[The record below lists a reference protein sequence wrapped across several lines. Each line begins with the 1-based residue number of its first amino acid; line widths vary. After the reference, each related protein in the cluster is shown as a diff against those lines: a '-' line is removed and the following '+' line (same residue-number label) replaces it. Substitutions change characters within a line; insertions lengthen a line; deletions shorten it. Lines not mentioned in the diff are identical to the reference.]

1 MRPLP
6 NPLRPGTRL
15 PRSVRLVAGLA
26 AAWTLLAGGLE
37 AQTVSGD
44 EIGLPSTRSYSFDE
58 IGEVTR
64 GAQIDFDALG
74 RIVVFRA
81 GACVV
86 LNDTTWLDIA
96 DRSPG
101 VPQMEFVELDGQD
114 EGYYGALGAWGL
126 VRMTN
131 GLLRPTLLTPAG
143 APPWVATANFNQAV
157 PMADGVCFVSMS
169 GLVYWERATG
179 RQSFHELDVISA
191 AFRLGESLYLST
203 HAHDLHRFDPA
214 TRTLMRLARPEIP
227 GEVIDQVTAFNETQ
241 VLLSAT
247 DGRLFLFDGSHCTPF
262 PGPLGQQSLGRITAM
277 CRLTE
282 GNFAVAISGAGVY
295 LAGADGRILTSLT
308 TPEYHRVTEMAA
320 RENGVLWIVTENGV
334 EKILYNSALT
344 SFGQRQGLPLSWPQ
358 LVRWRGRIVVASGGR
373 LYEAITGPRGD
384 TTRFQLMS
392 GQPEAA
398 IWGLATDGT
407 ELLIGTNQGVSVRTA
422 AGGFELVVAG
432 IDVGRIA
439 HVGDT
444 FLVLGTKEIAA
455 VRQVDGRWTEAAPRV
470 PGVGYPLVA
479 HALPRSAWLELG
491 PGRVARVSLRD
502 ARLHVQLLD
511 RFPWPESR
519 WINVGWM
526 GDTVALSNVPAGR
539 VYFDE
544 RTETFVDR
552 PELARLLDPAPYPV
566 LRFRQDGTGT
576 IWALHERGVFTI
588 REQDGQPVFDTSTYG
603 TSDAR
608 FPIGVILPDD
618 DVWLLG
624 GQSLHHVNRK
634 FAPSARPPYR
644 PMLVSMLDGRSGRE
658 LLTRPGTLAAPPTFT
673 HEQNSLVLRFFAGS
687 YAGRQPPAYEY
698 HLTRDG
704 ERHIAVGTRSLLA
717 LTDLREG
724 RYRLD
729 VRLSS
734 ANTTLGPPLTIDFR
748 VAPPWFRTW
757 YAYTGYG
764 AALLG
769 ILYGLLRWSTHRAR
783 AQTLALEKLVAA
795 RTNELRDAM
804 QRLNDETRQS
814 ATLAE
819 RNRLAGEI
827 HDSVQQGLSGLMLQ
841 LDATLKLAD
850 LPPGVRNRL
859 HIARNMV
866 SFTRHEVQH
875 AVWDMESPILEG
887 TELGEALRKIAA
899 LIDPGPARMEVRVEG
914 PPVELPSAVK
924 HHLLRIG
931 QEAMTNAVRHA
942 AARTITVSVTY
953 EPAGVAL
960 RVADDGNGFVP
971 QAVLSSGFGQFGLRG
986 LRGRAEKIGG
996 NLQIH
1001 STPGQGTTV
1010 SITVATTVPV
1020 L

>member
-1 MRPLP
+1 VTA
-6 NPLRPGTRL
+6 GEV
-15 PRSVRLVAGLA
+15 RSQ
-26 AAWTLLAGGLE
+26 AGG
-37 AQTVSGD
+37 GN

-64 GAQIDFDALG
+64 GAQIDFDSLG

-86 LNDTTWLDIA
+86 LNDTTWMDIA

-101 VPQMEFVELDGQD
+101 APQMEFVELDG
-114 EGYYGALGAWGL
+114 ESGGYYGALGAWGL
-126 VRMTN
+126 VRMAG
-131 GLLRPTLLTPAG
+131 GLLRPTPLTPAA
-143 APPWVATANFNQAV
+143 APKWVETANFNQVV
-157 PMADGVCFVSMS
+157 PMAEGVCFISMS

-179 RQSFHELDVISA
+179 RQSFHELDNIASA
-191 AFRLGESLYLST
+191 FQLGGAIYIST
-203 HAHDLHRFDPA
+203 HAHDLYRFDPA
-214 TRTLMRLARPEIP
+214 ARSVSPLARPAIP
-227 GEVIDQVTAFNETQ
+227 GEVIDQVTPFSDTQ

-247 DGRLFLFDGSHCTPF
+247 DGRLFLFDGRRFTAF
-262 PGPLGQQSLGRITAM
+262 PGPLGEQPLGRITAM
-277 CRLTE
+277 CPLTE
-282 GNFAVAISGAGVY
+282 GDFAVAISGAGVY
-295 LAGADGRILTSLT
+295 LAGADGQILTSLT

-373 LYEAITGPRGD
+373 LYEASTGPRGD
-384 TTRFQLMS
+384 TTRFHLMS
-392 GQPEAA
+392 SQPESA
-398 IWGLATDGT
+398 IWGLATDGSD
-407 ELLIGTNQGVSVRTA
+407 LLIGTNQGVSVRTE
-422 AGGFELVVAG
+422 AGGFELVAAG
-432 IDVGRIA
+432 IDVGRLA
-439 HVGDT
+439 WVGDAC
-444 FLVLGTKEIAA
+444 LVLGTKEIAA
-455 VRQVDGRWTEAAPRV
+455 LRRVNGRWQEVAPRAA
-470 PGVGYPLVA
+470 GLGYPLVA
-479 HALPRSAWLELG
+479 HATPRSAWLELG
-491 PGRVARVSLRD
+491 PGRVARVALRD
-502 ARLHVQLLD
+502 ERLHVQLLD
-511 RFPWPESR
+511 QFPWPVSR
-519 WINVGWM
+519 WVNVGWI
-526 GDTVALSNVPAGR
+526 GDTVVLSNVPAGR
-539 VYFDE
+539 VFFDE
-544 RTETFVDR
+544 VTEAFVAR
-552 PELARLLDPAPYPV
+552 PELSRLLEAAPYPV
-566 LRFRQDGTGT
+566 LRCRQDGSGT
-576 IWALHERGVFTI
+576 IWAMHERGVFTI
-588 REQDGQPVFDTSTYG
+588 HEHDGQPVFDTATYG

-608 FPIGVILPDD
+608 FPVGVILPDD

-644 PMLVSMLDGRSGRE
+644 PTLVSLLDGRSGRE
-658 LLTRPGTLAAPPTFT
+658 LLARPGTVAVPPAFT

-687 YAGRQPPAYEY
+687 YAGRQPPAYVY

-704 ERHIAVGTRSLLA
+704 VRHIAVGTRSLLA

-734 ANTTLGPPLTIDFR
+734 ANTTLGTPLTIAFR
-748 VAPPWFRTW
+748 IEPPWFRTW

-769 ILYGLLRWSTHRAR
+769 ILHGLLRWSTHRAR
-783 AQTLALEKLVAA
+783 AQTIELEKLVAA

-899 LIDPGPARMEVRVEG
+899 LIDPGPARMEVLVEG
-914 PPVELPSAVK
+914 PPVDLPSAVK

-931 QEAMTNAVRHA
+931 QEAITNSVRHA
-942 AARTITVSVTY
+942 AARTITITVTY
-953 EPAGVAL
+953 EPGSVAL

-1001 STPGQGTTV
+1001 STPGQGTAVSVTV
-1010 SITVATTVPV
+1010 VTAVPV

>member
-1 MRPLP
+1 VAGTTVAAD
-6 NPLRPGTRL
+6 PGT
-15 PRSVRLVAGLA
+15 PV
-26 AAWTLLAGGLE
+26 
-37 AQTVSGD
+37 VSGD
-44 EIGLPSTRSYSFDE
+44 ELGLPSTRSYSFDE
-58 IGEVTR
+58 IGEVAR
-64 GAQIDFDALG
+64 GAQLDFDALG

-86 LNDTTWLDIA
+86 LNDTTWLEIA

-101 VPQMEFVELDGQD
+101 APQMEYVALDGAND
-114 EGYYGALGAWGL
+114 GFYGALGAWGL
-126 VRMTN
+126 VRMEN
-131 GLLRPTLLTPAG
+131 GLLRPVALAPAS
-143 APPWVATANFNQAV
+143 APKWVETANFSQAV
-157 PMADGVCFVSMS
+157 PLADGVCFVSMS
-169 GLVYWERATG
+169 GFVYWERATG
-179 RQSFHELDVISA
+179 RQSFHEIDGVSS

-203 HAHDLHRFDPA
+203 HAHDLYRFDPA
-214 TRTLMRLARPEIP
+214 QRTVSSLPRPTIP
-227 GEVIDQVTAFNETQ
+227 GEVIDQVTAFDATQ
-241 VLLSAT
+241 VLLSGS
-247 DGRLFLFDGSHCTPF
+247 DGRLALFDGVRFTPF
-262 PGPLGQQSLGRITAM
+262 PGLLGRQPLGRITAM

-295 LAGADGRILTSLT
+295 LAATDGRILTSLT

-384 TTRFQLMS
+384 TTRFQLMP

-398 IWGLATDGT
+398 IWGLATDGSD
-407 ELLIGTNQGVSVRTA
+407 LLIGTNQGVSVRTET
-422 AGGFELVVAG
+422 GGFELVVPG

-439 HVGDT
+439 GVGDT
-444 FLVLGTKEIAA
+444 FLVLGAREIAA
-455 VRQVDGRWTEAAPRV
+455 VRRVDGRWTEAAPRV
-470 PGVGYPLVA
+470 PGVGYPFIA
-479 HALPRSAWLELG
+479 HATARAAWLELG
-491 PGRVARVSLRD
+491 PGRVARAALRGD
-502 ARLHVQLLD
+502 RLHVQLLD

-519 WINVGWM
+519 WINVGWI
-526 GDTVALSNVPAGR
+526 GDTVTLSNVPGGR
-539 VYFDE
+539 LYFDE
-544 RTETFVDR
+544 RTETFVER
-552 PELARLLDPAPYPV
+552 PELNRLLDAAPYPV
-566 LRFRQDGTGT
+566 LRVRQDGTGT
-576 IWALHERGVFTI
+576 IWAMHERGVFTI
-588 REQDGQPVFDTSTYG
+588 REFDGRPVFDTATYG
-603 TSDAR
+603 VSDVR
-608 FPIGVILPDD
+608 FPVGLILPDD

-624 GQSLHHVNRK
+624 GQSLHHVNRQ
-634 FAPSARPPYR
+634 FATSARSPYQ
-644 PMLVSMLDGRSGRE
+644 PVLVSLIDGRSGRE
-658 LLTRPGTLAAPPTFT
+658 LLERPGAPAAPATFT

-729 VRLSS
+729 VRLTS
-734 ANTTLGPPLTIDFR
+734 ANTTLGPPLAIDFR
-748 VAPPWFRTW
+748 IEPPWFRTW
-757 YAYTGYG
+757 YAYAGYG
-764 AALLG
+764 AALAA
-769 ILYGLLRWSTHRAR
+769 ILYGLLRWGTHRAR
-783 AQTLALEKLVAA
+783 SQTVALEQLVAA

-804 QRLNDETRQS
+804 QRLNDEARQS

-850 LPPGVRNRL
+850 LPPGVRDRL

-899 LIDPGPARMEVRVEG
+899 LIEPGPAQMEVLVRG
-914 PPVELPSAVK
+914 TPVDLPSAVK

-942 AARTITVSVTY
+942 AARTITITVAY
-953 EPAGVAL
+953 EPAGVTL

-971 QAVLSSGFGQFGLRG
+971 QAVLSGGFGQFGLRG

-996 NLQIH
+996 HLQIQ

-1010 SITVATTVPV
+1010 SVSVATAVPV